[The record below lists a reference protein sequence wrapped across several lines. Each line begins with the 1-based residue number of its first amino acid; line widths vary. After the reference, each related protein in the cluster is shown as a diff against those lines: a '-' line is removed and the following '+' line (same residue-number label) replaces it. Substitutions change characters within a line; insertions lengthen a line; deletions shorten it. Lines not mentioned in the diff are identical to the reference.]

1 MSRRPAVL
9 SARGKGRRPPAR
21 ELLACLALVLLA
33 GCATGGP
40 PSRSLLRG
48 HRSRALAPPVSAEA
62 RPLRTPPAT
71 PAPAPAAAQP
81 TPVPFDGGAIGD

>member
-1 MSRRPAVL
+1 MSRRSAVL

-48 HRSRALAPPVSAEA
+48 HRSRALAPPTSTEA
-62 RPLRTPPAT
+62 RPVRP
-71 PAPAPAAAQP
+71 PAPAPAPAP
-81 TPVPFDGGAIGD
+81 RTPVPFDGGAIGD